1 LGKTFCKEEGDMTVA
16 NLLAFLKEM
25 MEKGV
30 VMLDTPVTLVVD
42 DQEYAVSKLWTK
54 HSHFT
59 LEAGKRVDIED

>member
-1 LGKTFCKEEGDMTVA
+1 MTVA
-16 NLLAFLKEM
+16 NVLAVLKEM

-42 DQEYAVSKLWTK
+42 DQEYALGKLGTK
-54 HSHFT
+54 DSHVT

>member
-1 LGKTFCKEEGDMTVA
+1 MTVA

-42 DQEYAVSKLWTK
+42 DQEYVVGKLWTK